1 MATYF
6 WKGEIDKREL
16 SIYSICGI
24 GSVGKTELA
33 LEYAKQHS
41 LEYDA
46 IFWIGAEEAES
57 LLQGF
62 TKIALELGLPD
73 AKIGSDPSLNLLALV
88 HHWFRVTGVYVF
100 SDSLEH

>member
-1 MATYF
+1 
-6 WKGEIDKREL
+6 
-16 SIYSICGI
+16 
-24 GSVGKTELA
+24 VGKTELA

-73 AKIGSDPSLNLLALV
+73 AKIGSDPSLNFVGTCSPLV
-88 HHWFRVTGVYVF
+88 QSHRCVCF
-100 SDSLEH
+100 